1 MPTLLIVEDNL
12 PLAQCLRLEL
22 EAEGFKAVTAPDAAG
37 ALLQLQASEA
47 VDLLVVDWDLPDLS
61 GLELV
66 LRLRK
71 HNFQQPVLM
80 LTGHDEVDRKVLAL
94 ESGADDYMVKPFS
107 FDELQAR
114 IQALLRRSTA
124 LDCGDNYGNNGGDN
138 GGDPRLSSL
147 LSQREWD
154 VLMELGQGQS
164 NVEIAEAL
172 FVSQETIKS
181 HIKALLQKLKAKDRT
196 HAVVIAFQQG
206 WLH

>member
-1 MPTLLIVEDNL
+1 MATLLIVEDNL

-22 EAEGFKAVTAPDAAG
+22 EAEGFKAVTAPDAAT
-37 ALLQLQASEA
+37 ALLQLQEA
-47 VDLLVVDWDLPDLS
+47 ESVDLLVVDWDLPDLS
-61 GLELV
+61 GLEL
-66 LRLRK
+66 LRRLRK
-71 HNFQQPVLM
+71 HKFKQPVLM

-114 IQALLRRSTA
+114 IQALLRRSTSA
-124 LDCGDNYGNNGGDN
+124 PADPGES
-138 GGDPRLSSL
+138 GDPALRSL
-147 LSQREWD
+147 LSEREWD
-154 VLMELGQGQS
+154 VLQELGQGKS
-164 NVEIAEAL
+164 NAEIAEAL
-172 FVSQETIKS
+172 FLSQETIKS

>member
-22 EAEGFKAVTAPDAAG
+22 EAEGFKAVTVPDAAT
-37 ALLQLQASEA
+37 ALLQLQAAES

-61 GLELV
+61 GLEL
-66 LRLRK
+66 LRRLRK
-71 HNFQQPVLM
+71 HNFRQPVLM

-114 IQALLRRSTA
+114 IQALLRRSSA
-124 LDCGDNYGNNGGDN
+124 PEPAES
-138 GGDPRLSSL
+138 GDPGLRSL

-154 VLMELGQGQS
+154 VLMELGQGKS
-164 NVEIAEAL
+164 NAEIAEAL
-172 FVSQETIKS
+172 FLSQETIKS

>member
-22 EAEGFKAVTAPDAAG
+22 EAEGFKAMTAGDAAT
-37 ALLQLQASEA
+37 ALLHLQAAEG

-61 GLELV
+61 GLDL
-66 LRLRK
+66 LRRLRK

-114 IQALLRRSTA
+114 IQALLRRSSPA
-124 LDCGDNYGNNGGDN
+124 LDPQENSGDASLR
-138 GGDPRLSSL
+138 RLISE
-147 LSQREWD
+147 REWD
-154 VLMELGQGQS
+154 VLMELGQGKS
-164 NVEIAEAL
+164 NAEIAEAL
-172 FVSQETIKS
+172 FLSQETIKS

>member
-22 EAEGFKAVTAPDAAG
+22 EAEGFKAVMVPDAST
-37 ALLQLQASEA
+37 ALLQLQAAEP
-47 VDLLVVDWDLPDLS
+47 VDLLVVDWDLPDIS
-61 GLELV
+61 GLEL
-66 LRLRK
+66 LRRLRK
-71 HNFQQPVLM
+71 HKFQQPILI

-114 IQALLRRSTA
+114 IQALLRRS
-124 LDCGDNYGNNGGDN
+124 LSPGPGES
-138 GGDPRLSSL
+138 GDPGLRRQ

-154 VLMELGQGQS
+154 VLMELGQGKS
-164 NVEIAEAL
+164 NAEIAEAL
-172 FVSQETIKS
+172 FLSQETIKS

>member
-22 EAEGFKAVTAPDAAG
+22 EAEGFKAVTAPDAAA
-37 ALLQLQASEA
+37 ALLELQVAET
-47 VDLLVVDWDLPDLS
+47 VDLLVVDWDLPDIS
-61 GLELV
+61 GLEL
-66 LRLRK
+66 LRRLRK

-114 IQALLRRSTA
+114 IQALLRRSSSHEPA
-124 LDCGDNYGNNGGDN
+124 ES
-138 GGDPRLSSL
+138 GDPGLRSL

-154 VLMELGQGQS
+154 VLKELGNGKS
-164 NVEIAEAL
+164 NAEIAEAL
-172 FVSQETIKS
+172 YLSLETIKS
-181 HIKALLQKLKAKDRT
+181 HIKALLQKLRAKDRT

>member
-37 ALLQLQASEA
+37 ALLQLQASEP

-61 GLELV
+61 GLEL
-66 LRLRK
+66 LRRLRK
-71 HNFQQPVLM
+71 HNFHQPVLM

-124 LDCGDNYGNNGGDN
+124 PDCGDN
-138 GGDPRLSSL
+138 GGDPHLRSL

>member
-1 MPTLLIVEDNL
+1 MATLLIVEDNL

-37 ALLQLQASEA
+37 ALLQLQASEP

-61 GLELV
+61 GLEL
-66 LRLRK
+66 LRRLRK
-71 HNFQQPVLM
+71 HKFQQPVLM

-94 ESGADDYMVKPFS
+94 ESGDDDYMVKPFS

-124 LDCGDNYGNNGGDN
+124 PDCGDN
-138 GGDPRLSSL
+138 GGDPHLRSL

>member
-12 PLAQCLRLEL
+12 PLAQCLRLGL
-22 EAEGFKAVTAPDAAG
+22 EAEGFNAVTVPDAST
-37 ALLQLQASEA
+37 ALLQLQASEP
-47 VDLLVVDWDLPDLS
+47 VDLLVVDWDLPDIS
-61 GLELV
+61 GLEL
-66 LRLRK
+66 LRRLRK
-71 HNFQQPVLM
+71 HKFQQPILM

-114 IQALLRRSTA
+114 IQALLRRS
-124 LDCGDNYGNNGGDN
+124 LSPGPGES
-138 GGDPRLSSL
+138 GDPGLRRQ

-154 VLMELGQGQS
+154 VLMELGQGKS
-164 NVEIAEAL
+164 NAEIAEAL
-172 FVSQETIKS
+172 FLSQETIKS
-181 HIKALLQKLKAKDRT
+181 HIKALLQKLRAKDRT

>member
-22 EAEGFKAVTAPDAAG
+22 EAEGFKAMTAGDAAA
-37 ALLQLQASEA
+37 ALLQLQGAES

-61 GLELV
+61 GLDL
-66 LRLRK
+66 LRRLRK

-114 IQALLRRSTA
+114 IQAMLRRSSTA
-124 LDCGDNYGNNGGDN
+124 LDPHETSGDASLR
-138 GGDPRLSSL
+138 RLISE
-147 LSQREWD
+147 REWD
-154 VLMELGQGQS
+154 VLMELGQGKS
-164 NVEIAEAL
+164 NAEIAEAL
-172 FVSQETIKS
+172 FLSQETIKS

>member
-1 MPTLLIVEDNL
+1 MTRHHPQE
-12 PLAQCLRLEL
+12 R
-22 EAEGFKAVTAPDAAG
+22 
-37 ALLQLQASEA
+37 ASYPPKGGKTGLSA
-47 VDLLVVDWDLPDLS
+47 SVDLLVVDWDLPDLS
-61 GLELV
+61 GLEL
-66 LRLRK
+66 LRRLRK
-71 HNFQQPVLM
+71 HNFHQLVLM

-94 ESGADDYMVKPFS
+94 ESGDDDYMVKPFS

-124 LDCGDNYGNNGGDN
+124 PDCGDN
-138 GGDPRLSSL
+138 GGDPHLRSL

-154 VLMELGQGQS
+154 VLMELGRGQS

>member
-12 PLAQCLRLEL
+12 PLAQCLQLEL
-22 EAEGFKAVTAPDAAG
+22 EAEGFKAVTAADAAT
-37 ALLQLQASEA
+37 ALLKLQEVGS

-61 GLELV
+61 GLDL
-66 LRLRK
+66 LRRLRK
-71 HNFQQPVLM
+71 HKFQQPVLM

-94 ESGADDYMVKPFS
+94 ESGADDYVVKPFS

-114 IQALLRRSTA
+114 IQALLRRSSSRISPDPSET
-124 LDCGDNYGNNGGDN
+124 
-138 GGDPRLSSL
+138 GDPALRSL
-147 LSQREWD
+147 LSEREWD
-154 VLMELGQGQS
+154 VLQELGQGKS
-164 NVEIAEAL
+164 NAEIAEAL
-172 FVSQETIKS
+172 FLSQETIKS

>member
-22 EAEGFKAVTAPDAAG
+22 EAEGFKAITAGDAAN
-37 ALLQLQASEA
+37 ALLHLQAAEG

-61 GLELV
+61 GLDL
-66 LRLRK
+66 LRRLRK

-114 IQALLRRSTA
+114 IQALLRRSSPA
-124 LDCGDNYGNNGGDN
+124 LDPQENSGDASLR
-138 GGDPRLSSL
+138 RLISE
-147 LSQREWD
+147 REWD
-154 VLMELGQGQS
+154 VLMELGQGKS
-164 NVEIAEAL
+164 NAEIAEAL
-172 FVSQETIKS
+172 FLSQETIKS

>member
-1 MPTLLIVEDNL
+1 MPTLLIVDDNL

-22 EAEGFKAVTAPDAAG
+22 EAEGFKAVTVPDAAT
-37 ALLQLQASEA
+37 ALLQLQAADS

-61 GLELV
+61 GLEL
-66 LRLRK
+66 LRRLRK

-114 IQALLRRSTA
+114 IQALLRRSSSPEPA
-124 LDCGDNYGNNGGDN
+124 ES
-138 GGDPRLSSL
+138 GDPGLRSL

-154 VLMELGQGQS
+154 VLMELGQGKS
-164 NVEIAEAL
+164 NAEIAEAL
-172 FVSQETIKS
+172 FLSQETIKS
-181 HIKALLQKLKAKDRT
+181 HIKALLQKLRAKDRT

>member
-1 MPTLLIVEDNL
+1 MATLLIVEDNL
-12 PLAQCLRLEL
+12 PLAQCLQLEL
-22 EAEGFKAVTAPDAAG
+22 EAEGFKAVTAADAST
-37 ALLQLQASEA
+37 ALLKLQDVGS

-61 GLELV
+61 GLDLV
-66 LRLRK
+66 RRLRK
-71 HNFQQPVLM
+71 HKFQQPVLM

-114 IQALLRRSTA
+114 IQALLRRSSSSSSPDPGET
-124 LDCGDNYGNNGGDN
+124 
-138 GGDPRLSSL
+138 GDPALRTL
-147 LSQREWD
+147 LSEREWD
-154 VLMELGQGQS
+154 VLQELGQGKS
-164 NVEIAEAL
+164 NAEIAEAL
-172 FVSQETIKS
+172 FLSQETIKS

>member
-1 MPTLLIVEDNL
+1 MWRSHP
-12 PLAQCLRLEL
+12 PLSPR
-22 EAEGFKAVTAPDAAG
+22 APGRAR
-37 ALLQLQASEA
+37 
-47 VDLLVVDWDLPDLS
+47 DLPACGLS
-61 GLELV
+61 
-66 LRLRK
+66 
-71 HNFQQPVLM
+71 HF
-80 LTGHDEVDRKVLAL
+80 
-94 ESGADDYMVKPFS
+94 
-107 FDELQAR
+107 LQAR

-124 LDCGDNYGNNGGDN
+124 LDRGDNYGNNGSDN
-138 GGDPRLSSL
+138 GGDLRLRSL

>member
-22 EAEGFKAVTAPDAAG
+22 EAEGFKAMTAGDAAA
-37 ALLQLQASEA
+37 ALLQLQGAES

-61 GLELV
+61 GLDL
-66 LRLRK
+66 LRRLRK

-114 IQALLRRSTA
+114 IQALLRRSSTA
-124 LDCGDNYGNNGGDN
+124 LDPHETSGDASLR
-138 GGDPRLSSL
+138 RLISE
-147 LSQREWD
+147 REWD
-154 VLMELGQGQS
+154 VLMELGQGKR
-164 NVEIAEAL
+164 NAEIAEAL
-172 FVSQETIKS
+172 FLSQETIKS

>member
-1 MPTLLIVEDNL
+1 M
-12 PLAQCLRLEL
+12 
-22 EAEGFKAVTAPDAAG
+22 TAPDAAG

-124 LDCGDNYGNNGGDN
+124 LDCGDNGGDN
-138 GGDPRLSSL
+138 GGDPRLRSL

>member
-1 MPTLLIVEDNL
+1 MPTILIVEDNL

-22 EAEGFKAVTAPDAAG
+22 EAEGFQAVTAPDAAG
-37 ALLQLQASEA
+37 ALLQLQASEP
-47 VDLLVVDWDLPDLS
+47 VDLQVVDWDLPDLS
-61 GLELV
+61 GLEL
-66 LRLRK
+66 LRRLRK
-71 HNFQQPVLM
+71 HKFQQPVLM

-124 LDCGDNYGNNGGDN
+124 PDCGDN
-138 GGDPRLSSL
+138 GGDPQLRSL

-181 HIKALLQKLKAKDRT
+181 HIKALLQKLTAKDRT

>member
-22 EAEGFKAVTAPDAAG
+22 EAEGFKAVTVPDAAT
-37 ALLQLQASEA
+37 ALLQLQAAES

-61 GLELV
+61 GLEL
-66 LRLRK
+66 LQRLRK
-71 HNFQQPVLM
+71 HNFRQPVLM

-114 IQALLRRSTA
+114 IQALIRRSSSPEPA
-124 LDCGDNYGNNGGDN
+124 ES
-138 GGDPRLSSL
+138 GDPGLRSL

-154 VLMELGQGQS
+154 VLMELGQGKS
-164 NVEIAEAL
+164 NAEIAEAL
-172 FVSQETIKS
+172 FLSQETIKS

>member
-22 EAEGFKAVTAPDAAG
+22 EAEGFKAVTAPDAAA
-37 ALLQLQASEA
+37 ALLELQVAET
-47 VDLLVVDWDLPDLS
+47 VDLLVVDWDLPDIS
-61 GLELV
+61 GLEL
-66 LRLRK
+66 LRRLRK

-114 IQALLRRSTA
+114 IQALLRRSSSHEPA
-124 LDCGDNYGNNGGDN
+124 ES
-138 GGDPRLSSL
+138 GDPGLRSL

-154 VLMELGQGQS
+154 VLMELGKGKS
-164 NVEIAEAL
+164 NAEIAEAL
-172 FVSQETIKS
+172 FLSLETIKS
-181 HIKALLQKLKAKDRT
+181 HIKALLQKLRAKDRT

>member
-1 MPTLLIVEDNL
+1 MATLLIVEDNL

-22 EAEGFKAVTAPDAAG
+22 EAEGFKAVTAPDAAA
-37 ALLQLQASEA
+37 ALLQLQAAES

-61 GLELV
+61 GLEL
-66 LRLRK
+66 LRRLRK
-71 HNFQQPVLM
+71 HKFKQPVLM

-114 IQALLRRSTA
+114 IQALLRRSTSA
-124 LDCGDNYGNNGGDN
+124 PSDPFKS
-138 GGDPRLSSL
+138 GDPALRSL
-147 LSQREWD
+147 LSEREWD
-154 VLMELGQGQS
+154 VLQELGQGKS
-164 NVEIAEAL
+164 NAEIAEAL
-172 FVSQETIKS
+172 FLSQETIKS